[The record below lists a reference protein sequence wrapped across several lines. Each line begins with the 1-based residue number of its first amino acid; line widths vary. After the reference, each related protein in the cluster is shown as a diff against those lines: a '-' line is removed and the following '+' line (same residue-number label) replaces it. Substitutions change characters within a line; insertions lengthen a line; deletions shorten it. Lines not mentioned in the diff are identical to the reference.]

1 MSPPSI
7 PKSTSVVQPNSPSP
21 KPSSYKPTTVSVF
34 NVKTSATAW
43 TNYTV
48 VRLQASSIPVPL
60 LTLLQAFNMPPQIYC
75 LGVER
80 SKQLEDIARSHFQV
94 HANWVC
100 ATTRQQAAEAALL
113 HATKAAEETRAEV
126 KRLEDEVSAAV
137 SILDDAVTA
146 AYKEV
151 HSRGLVQ
158 AIQSY

>member
-1 MSPPSI
+1 
-7 PKSTSVVQPNSPSP
+7 
-21 KPSSYKPTTVSVF
+21 
-34 NVKTSATAW
+34 
-43 TNYTV
+43 
-48 VRLQASSIPVPL
+48 
-60 LTLLQAFNMPPQIYC
+60 MPPQIYC